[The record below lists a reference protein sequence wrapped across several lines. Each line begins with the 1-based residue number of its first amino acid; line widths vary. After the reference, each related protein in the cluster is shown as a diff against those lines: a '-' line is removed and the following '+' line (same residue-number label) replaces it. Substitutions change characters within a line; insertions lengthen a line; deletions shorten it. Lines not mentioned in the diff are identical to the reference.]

1 MNAFDG
7 LRLSSK
13 QHPSAAVVDHCLQFG
28 GGGLRIDRHGDMAGT
43 QSSEIGHDE
52 LDAVGSTD
60 RDAMPGYQPV
70 RRHTGSD
77 RIDLSVELS
86 PGRGATYRPWLH
98 KCHALGLCLGLTSN
112 KISKVG
118 VDGPSVDQPDL
129 GVQVVHPPESGTRN
143 RGRDIMVM
151 T

>member
-1 MNAFDG
+1 
-7 LRLSSK
+7 
-13 QHPSAAVVDHCLQFG
+13 
-28 GGGLRIDRHGDMAGT
+28 
-43 QSSEIGHDE
+43 
-52 LDAVGSTD
+52 
-60 RDAMPGYQPV
+60 MPGYQSV
-70 RRHTGSD
+70 RRYTGSD

-86 PGRGATYRPWLH
+86 PSRGATYRPWLN
-98 KCHALGLCLGLTSN
+98 KGHALGLRLGLTSN

-143 RGRDIMVM
+143 RGPDIMVM